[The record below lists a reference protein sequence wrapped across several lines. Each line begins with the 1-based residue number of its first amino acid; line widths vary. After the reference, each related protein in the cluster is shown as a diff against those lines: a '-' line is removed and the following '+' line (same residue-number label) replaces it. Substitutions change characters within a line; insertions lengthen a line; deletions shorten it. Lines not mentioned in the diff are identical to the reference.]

1 MIYILD
7 ASLGDDKIKE
17 TIEKFKASIQQ
28 KGGEIQSVEMWGR
41 KKLAYP
47 ILRKKEGFYVY
58 MNIKCLPSIV
68 NNIRKD
74 FKLTEGLLRM
84 SIIKIE

>member
-1 MIYILD
+1 
-7 ASLGDDKIKE
+7 
-17 TIEKFKASIQQ
+17 
-28 KGGEIQSVEMWGR
+28 MWGR

-58 MNIKCLPSIV
+58 MNIRCSPSIV
-68 NNIRKD
+68 NSIRKD

-84 SIIKIE
+84 SIIKVE